1 MLSRAILAAYRS
13 VVKRIYKMN
22 TNSENRLIHEEKS
35 KPPLPAD
42 TEPEAAIFVYNAE
55 SGEVA
60 IHCPCH
66 TCTSPRRRS
75 ASISGRR
82 RMRSFSNSKVMV
94 EPANS
99 K

>member
-42 TEPEAAIFVYNAE
+42 TEPEAAIFVYNAG

-60 IHCPCH
+60 IHC